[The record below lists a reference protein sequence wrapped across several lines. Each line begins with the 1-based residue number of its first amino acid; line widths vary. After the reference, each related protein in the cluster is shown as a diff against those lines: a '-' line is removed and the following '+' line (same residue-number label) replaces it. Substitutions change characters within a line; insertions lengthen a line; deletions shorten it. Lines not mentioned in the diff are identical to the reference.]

1 MAREFR
7 ASFVERRERRRRTDG
22 TGKGNRDRA
31 ERRSAAAR
39 MAPRDYEAE
48 KGGGNNGE
56 VEGNRGGMGG
66 NESWGGNGALWGSV
80 GRCGAARCDGR
91 LSPPL
96 PREGEALPAGFL
108 PPRGQRQGVPVP
120 RAAGGDP
127 ATPCIPPVSPSP
139 PAPHPPRPPLLFL
152 LPRSLPRVSGL
163 PVAPQRFAAPRL
175 FPRPP
180 RPCWLTGSCAPSGF
194 PYRTWRRRTRRWRR
208 RWWKTCGATSSCSAA
223 PCRSCCPAS
232 SADRWGSSTGTPFT
246 STPHHQPTPSPPTLT
261 PLPTYKIL

>member
-1 MAREFR
+1 MGGITGKWREIGEEWGETKAGVEMGGRVRSVGRR
-7 ASFVERRERRRRTDG
+7 ASL
-22 TGKGNRDRA
+22 
-31 ERRSAAAR
+31 
-39 MAPRDYEAE
+39 
-48 KGGGNNGE
+48 
-56 VEGNRGGMGG
+56 
-66 NESWGGNGALWGSV
+66 WGAVGLSGALWGSAVRWSPLAPPPPEKAKRFLLDFCRPGANGKEFPYREQLV
-80 GRCGAARCDGR
+80 GTPR
-91 LSPPL
+91 PPAFPL
-96 PREGEALPAGFL
+96 Y
-108 PPRGQRQGVPVP
+108 PP
-120 RAAGGDP
+120 
-127 ATPCIPPVSPSP
+127 PPHYPSP

-180 RPCWLTGSCAPSGF
+180 RPCWLTGSCVPSGF

-246 STPHHQPTPSPPTLT
+246 STPHHQPTPSPPIFT
-261 PLPTYKIL
+261 PLPAYKVL